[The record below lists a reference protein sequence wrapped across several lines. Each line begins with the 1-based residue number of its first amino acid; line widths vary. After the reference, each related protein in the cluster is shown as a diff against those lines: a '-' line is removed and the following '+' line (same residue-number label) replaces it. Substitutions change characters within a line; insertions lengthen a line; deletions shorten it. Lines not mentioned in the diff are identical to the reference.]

1 MVPNIL
7 FTTALSLLLFL
18 SFTSPVTAAEETGV
32 MILCYHD
39 VVEHPYNAFTVTPNT
54 LKEHFEILKKNGYH
68 PISLDQYIGA
78 STQGTPLPNKPI
90 LLTFDDGYLS
100 LYTKVFP
107 LLKEYNYPAVS
118 AIVTSWL
125 DYAPPDVGEVVTWT
139 QIREMEKSGL
149 ISFASHSHQSHRSV
163 TMNPQG
169 DSGKMM
175 ETLQYIHGQYE
186 SIDIYQQRIQSDF
199 KQSQAVFEKE
209 LGHKVKA
216 IAWPYGSY
224 TKSAINI
231 AQKEG
236 FTVLLG
242 LAGGFNSLTPSSMTN
257 ARRGIIETNLTGN
270 RFANFLKSGTRTSKQ
285 IMAAQL
291 DIDLIY
297 DPLNSSETE
306 NNLVLAIEALHAAEI
321 NTIFLQAFS
330 DINGNGNI
338 ESVYFYTKEAPV
350 RADIFSHIAAKLRK
364 EGFTVYAW
372 MPTLA
377 CQWLLKDR
385 PEDTVT
391 AYSER
396 GKGWYNRATPFSPVV
411 QTRLAAL
418 FSDLA
423 AYSYIDGILFQDDLY
438 LNDYEDFS
446 PAAKKSFY
454 NATGLALT
462 PEILQDSEIQAQWSQ
477 IKTQALTDLTK
488 KLIVAMKQYRPYLA
502 TARNLYPTIITEPQ
516 SEIWFAQNYD
526 QYLTTYDYTIVMA
539 YPYMEKQYDKPL
551 VWLGQLADT
560 ALKDKVNTSKVIFKL
575 QTYDWNKKHWLSVR
589 ELQQQIA
596 TLKSKNAIH
605 FAFYPENVF
614 SSP

>member
-7 FTTALSLLLFL
+7 LTTALSLLLFL
-18 SFTSPVTAAEETGV
+18 SFISPVIAAEEKGV

-39 VVEHPYNAFTVTPNT
+39 VVEHPYNTFTITPNT
-54 LKEHFEILKKNGYH
+54 LKEHFEFLKKNGYH
-68 PISLDQYIGA
+68 PISLDQYIEA
-78 STQGTPLPNKPI
+78 STQGTPLPDKPL

-100 LYTKVFP
+100 FYTKVYP

-118 AIVTSWL
+118 AIVTSWA
-125 DYAPPDVGEVVTWT
+125 DYAPPDVGKVVTWE

-149 ISFASHSHQSHRSV
+149 VSFASHSHQSHRSV
-163 TMNPQG
+163 TTNPQG
-169 DSGKMM
+169 DSGKMA
-175 ETLQYIHGQYE
+175 ESLQYIHGQYE
-186 SIDIYQQRIQSDF
+186 SIAIYRQRIQSDL

-209 LGHKVKA
+209 LGHKAKA

-224 TKSAINI
+224 TKSAIDI

-236 FTVLLG
+236 FTLFLG
-242 LAGGFNSLTPSSMTN
+242 LDGDFNALTPSSMAN
-257 ARRGIIETNLTGN
+257 ARRGIIETNLTGDK
-270 RFANFLKSGTRTSKQ
+270 FANFLKSGTHTSKQ
-285 IMAAQL
+285 MKAAQL

-297 DPLNSSETE
+297 DPLNASQTE
-306 NNLVLAIEALHAAEI
+306 NNLALAIESLRAAEI

-385 PEDTVT
+385 PEDTVIS
-391 AYSER
+391 YSEK
-396 GKGWYNRATPFSPVV
+396 GQGWYNRATPFSPEV
-411 QTRLAAL
+411 QTHLEAL

-462 PEILQDSEIQAQWSQ
+462 PEILQDSGTQAQWTQ
-477 IKTQALTDLTK
+477 IKTKALTDLTK
-488 KLIVAMKQYRPYLA
+488 KLILAMKQYRPYLA

-516 SEIWFAQNYD
+516 SEFWLAQNYD

-539 YPYMEKQYDKPL
+539 YPYMEKQYDKPF

-560 ALKDKVNTSKVIFKL
+560 ALKNKVNASKVVFKL
-575 QTYDWNKKHWLSVR
+575 QTYDWNKKQWLNIR
-589 ELQQQIA
+589 ELQQQVA
-596 TLKSKNAIH
+596 TLKSKHAIH
-605 FAFYPENVF
+605 FAFYPENIF

>member
-1 MVPNIL
+1 MVPNL
-7 FTTALSLLLFL
+7 LLTTALSLLFFL
-18 SFTSPVTAAEETGV
+18 SFTSPVIAAEENGV

-39 VVEHPYNAFTVTPNT
+39 VVEHPYNTFTITPNT
-54 LKEHFEILKKNGYH
+54 LKEHFEFLKKNGYH
-68 PISLDQYIGA
+68 PISLDQYLEA
-78 STQGTPLPNKPI
+78 SMQSTPLPNKPI

-100 LYTKVFP
+100 LYTKVYP

-118 AIVTSWL
+118 AIVTSWT
-125 DYAPPDVGEVVTWT
+125 DYAPPDVGEVVTWG

-149 ISFASHSHQSHRSV
+149 ISFASHTHQSHRSAI
-163 TMNPQG
+163 MNPQG
-169 DSGKMM
+169 DSGKIT

-186 SIDIYQQRIQSDF
+186 SIAIYHQRIQSDL

-224 TKSAINI
+224 TKSAIDI

-236 FTVLLG
+236 FTLFLG
-242 LAGGFNSLTPSSMTN
+242 LDGGFNSLTPSSMTN
-257 ARRGIIETNLTGN
+257 ARRGIIETNLTGDK
-270 RFANFLKSGTRTSKQ
+270 FANFLKSGTHTSKQ
-285 IMAAQL
+285 MMAAQL

-297 DPLNSSETE
+297 DPLSASETE
-306 NNLVLAIEALHAAEI
+306 NNLALAIESLRAAEI

-385 PEDTVT
+385 PEDTVIS
-391 AYSER
+391 YSDK
-396 GKGWYNRATPFSPVV
+396 GKGWYNRATPFSPEV
-411 QTRLAAL
+411 QTHLEAL

-446 PAAKKSFY
+446 PAAKRSFY

-462 PEILQDSEIQAQWSQ
+462 PEILQDSGTQAQWAQ

-516 SEIWFAQNYD
+516 SEFWLAQNYD

-560 ALKDKVNTSKVIFKL
+560 ALKNKVNASKVIFKL
-575 QTYDWNKKHWLSVR
+575 QTYDWNKKQWLSVR
-589 ELQQQIA
+589 ELQQQVA
-596 TLKSKNAIH
+596 TLKSKHAIH
-605 FAFYPENVF
+605 FAFYPENIF